1 MPIARLKRNLEDVVL
16 DKEFIPPCL
25 TIAGSDVLS
34 GIVKEVRD
42 QVFSK
47 SRQLEAVKRSKGV
60 HTAEFGSRDMVYMM
74 ALRSLNRYV
83 PLLIHM
89 SGVVHC
95 HPWAV
100 YGLLKQ
106 IVGELS
112 SFSATVSV
120 TGELDDGTVLIPEY
134 DHQNLWD
141 CFSGARHLITRLL
154 DEITAGPE
162 YIISLPFDGTYFT
175 ADLAPALFEGSS
187 QYYLVMQS
195 QNPADMIID
204 AMAGIAKLSARESL
218 PILIAQSLPGIRL
231 SHLEVIPQELPRKA
245 NALYFRIDHHGKQW
259 EPVPKGNNIALFW
272 DMAPED
278 LAVELMIVKRS

>member
-1 MPIARLKRNLEDVVL
+1 MKR
-16 DKEFIPPCL
+16 
-25 TIAGSDVLS
+25 T
-34 GIVKEVRD
+34 
-42 QVFSK
+42 
-47 SRQLEAVKRSKGV
+47 KGV

-74 ALRSLNRYV
+74 ALRSLNRYA

-100 YGLLKQ
+100 YGLLRQ

-112 SFSATVSV
+112 SFSGTVSF
-120 TGELDDGTVLIPEY
+120 TGELEDGTALMAEY
-134 DHQNLWD
+134 DHQDLWAS
-141 CFSGARHLITRLL
+141 FSTARQLITRLM

-175 ADLAPALFEGSS
+175 ADLSAALFEGSS
-187 QYYLVMQS
+187 QYYLVLESQHQS
-195 QNPADMIID
+195 DMIID

-231 SHLEVIPQELPRKA
+231 SHLENIPQELPRKA
-245 NALYFRIDHHGKQW
+245 HALYFRIDHHCKQW

-278 LAVELMIVKRS
+278 LAVELMIVKRN